1 MSWYLRLL
9 CIGGGITGELKLATD
24 RFQAITRHAGA
35 DHLSRKS
42 TALLMICRDG
52 GAQAAQMWYAARSQV
67 VGCRDLG
74 YVFGVEK
81 QNVEEVR
88 QLGTSMK

>member
-24 RFQAITRHAGA
+24 RFQAITRYAGV
-35 DHLSRKS
+35 DYLSRKS

-52 GAQAAQMWYAARSQV
+52 GAQTAQMWYAEWSQV
-67 VGCRDLG
+67 VGCRGLG